1 MNVLSARRE
10 RAIEAMRLEDAVL
23 LIGAGEPVPLPEGSD
38 QTYPFRSHAEY
49 IYFAGGECVG
59 GVLAVDVRGGVAS
72 EWASFAP
79 DPTERERVY
88 DGRPTPTSTPLA
100 ALGPWLSARR
110 GRTLVAL
117 GAPLTG
123 VRADEE
129 RSVNAR
135 AALLHARRSKD
146 ASELALIRRAAA
158 ATAPAY
164 AKLRERLREGVTE
177 RALGIE
183 IDADFCR
190 HGASRPGYATIV
202 GSGPNTAILHSMPSE
217 RAARSGEFVLVDAAA
232 EVERWMVDVTRT
244 FVVGAPSAFQRDL
257 HQLVLRAQ
265 ERAVAACVPG
275 AEWKEVHLG
284 AARDMVA
291 GLVEMGVMRGNADS
305 LVEQNAH
312 MLFFPHGVGH
322 MVGLGVRDGSG
333 NEPGRAKDPRPC
345 LENLRMDLPLA
356 PGYVLTVEP
365 GIYFIPFLLNDA
377 ARRERHREHV
387 NWKLVD
393 EHIAIGGVRIED
405 SVHVTEGA
413 PENLT
418 GAISKAL

>member
-1 MNVLSARRE
+1 MNLLSARRE
-10 RAIEAMRLEDAVL
+10 RAIEAMRLDDAVL
-23 LIGAGEPVPLPEGSD
+23 LIGAGEPIPLPEGSD

-49 IYFAGGECVG
+49 IYFAGSECVG
-59 GVLAVDVRGGVAS
+59 GVLAADVRAGVAS

-88 DGRPTPTSTPLA
+88 DGRTTPTSTPLA

-129 RSVNAR
+129 RSLNAR

-217 RAARSGEFVLVDAAA
+217 RAAQSGEFVLVDAAA

-257 HQLVLRAQ
+257 HQVVLRAQ

-284 AARDMVA
+284 AARDMVG
-291 GLVEMGVMRGNADS
+291 GLVAMGVMRGNADS
-305 LVEQNAH
+305 LVEENAH

-393 EHIAIGGVRIED
+393 EHISIGGVRIED
-405 SVHVTEGA
+405 SVHVTEHG